1 VESAAEAKKAV
12 DLEPLSAQFR
22 MVLGVTLYQMRLYD
36 KAVEEFKKT
45 IEMDPS
51 FFPSHFFLGWWTYPE
66 MAMFE
71 EAFAEAQKAI
81 ELTGGASI
89 TKASLGYAYAMAGRS
104 EEARKILAELA
115 EISNKTYVSPVAIAV
130 IHARLGEKDKAFKY
144 LEKAYEIRD
153 HWMDYLKVLRMFGPL
168 RGDPR
173 FADLLKKMNLA

>member
-1 VESAAEAKKAV
+1 
-12 DLEPLSAQFR
+12 
-22 MVLGVTLYQMRLYD
+22 
-36 KAVEEFKKT
+36 
-45 IEMDPS
+45 
-51 FFPSHFFLGWWTYPE
+51 

-89 TKASLGYAYAMAGRS
+89 TKASLGYAYAMAGRT
-104 EEARKILAELA
+104 EEARKILGELA
-115 EISNKTYVSPVAIAV
+115 EISKKTYVSPVAIAM
-130 IHARLGEKDKAFKY
+130 IHARLGEKDKAFEY

-153 HWMDYLKVLRMFGPL
+153 HWMDYLKVLRMFDPL